1 MSDNDKAP
9 AKGPRP
15 IKLPE
20 MIRAVVDE
28 AVRIEATQK
37 ALVAKGARLA
47 PDPAMMR
54 RAEVFMAIAR
64 LLDQIGFHFDK
75 VMAIIRP
82 GAAGTR

>member
-1 MSDNDKAP
+1 MSNNDKAP
-9 AKGPRP
+9 AKGQRP

-47 PDPAMMR
+47 PDHAMMR
-54 RAEVFMAIAR
+54 RAEVFMATAR
-64 LLDQIGFHFDK
+64 FLDQIGFHFDK

-82 GAAGTR
+82 GAAGRR